1 MSKLFQIYESDLQ
14 KLEHALPQ
22 VFDALSPD
30 RKNDP
35 RFQVLLDECKE
46 VLSSVRW
53 NYGPHTEVR
62 RIDGGQHGA

>member
-1 MSKLFQIYESDLQ
+1 MKLFQIYESDLQ

-30 RKNDP
+30 QKNDP
-35 RFQVLLDECKE
+35 RVQVLFEECEE

-53 NYGPHTEVR
+53 NYGPHTNVQ
-62 RIDGGQHGA
+62 RIDGGGNG

>member
-1 MSKLFQIYESDLQ
+1 MKMHQIYADDLQ

-30 RKNDP
+30 LKNDA
-35 RFQVLLDECKE
+35 RLQVLLEECKE

-53 NYGPHTEVR
+53 NYGPHSDVQRLNGEN
-62 RIDGGQHGA
+62 DG